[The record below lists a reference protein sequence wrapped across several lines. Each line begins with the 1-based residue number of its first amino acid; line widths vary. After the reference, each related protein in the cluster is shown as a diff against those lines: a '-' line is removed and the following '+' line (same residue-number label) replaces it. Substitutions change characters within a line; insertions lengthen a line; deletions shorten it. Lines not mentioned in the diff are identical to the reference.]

1 MLLIRTAVAAIG
13 RIGSNRVGRRR
24 RGKVVII
31 VMMQIGRSS
40 SIAIALRGAPLLING
55 HGRRGAIAA
64 VIMILMHSS
73 SSRRWGIKQV
83 PRDIRIVATAA
94 AAAGGGFARRHET
107 GRIAR
112 VQPLTD
118 DGPRRPLDTSDTLAV
133 AMAVVDAI
141 NTAISNEAARA
152 VRFFISHHFWK
163 I

>member
-24 RGKVVII
+24 RGKVIVV

-40 SIAIALRGAPLLING
+40 SIAIAIALRGAPLLING

-64 VIMILMHSS
+64 VIMILMHTTRC
-73 SSRRWGIKQV
+73 SSRRWSIKQV
-83 PRDIRIVATAA
+83 PRNIRIVATVAA
-94 AAAGGGFARRHET
+94 VFAGRHET

-118 DGPRRPLDTSDTLAV
+118 D
-133 AMAVVDAI
+133 
-141 NTAISNEAARA
+141 
-152 VRFFISHHFWK
+152 
-163 I
+163 